1 MRDKIWMSVR
11 SKLPEGSLLPW
22 WAITMRAILFPLD
35 FFFWRMSQTRGYQC
49 ESDTWRIE
57 GVTYSAVAMRWL
69 AKAQGET
76 YRVTRTGETVT
87 LERVQPLQDGY
98 WTPWHLAAEAVS
110 AAVAAER
117 EAIDRMLDHR
127 SHQIDGLSDACSFA
141 AEVLRDMRKQIRAMG
156 PK

>member
-1 MRDKIWMSVR
+1 MAIGPNVVDDC
-11 SKLPEGSLLPW
+11 EGMTEEDYW
-22 WAITMRAILFPLD
+22 REMDETMQDEEGDEPFCNCSAGHSIEETD
-35 FFFWRMSQTRGYQC
+35 WNQC
-49 ESDTWRIE
+49 DSCGKPIYDEE
-57 GVTYSAVAMRWL
+57 PAVSPAPTFADGMTAEDDR
-69 AKAQGET
+69 
-76 YRVTRTGETVT
+76 RF
-87 LERVQPLQDGY
+87 LELTNDQ
-98 WTPWHLAAEAVS
+98 VS

>member
-87 LERVQPLQDGY
+87 LERVQP
-98 WTPWHLAAEAVS
+98 
-110 AAVAAER
+110 
-117 EAIDRMLDHR
+117 
-127 SHQIDGLSDACSFA
+127 
-141 AEVLRDMRKQIRAMG
+141 
-156 PK
+156 